1 MSSTENDSELGA
13 ALLSDLDLPDET
25 SAATE
30 NANRYLENLA
40 DNPWGLSPKALT
52 AKQAAMRSLSTKTGL
67 YARIPITC
75 KGDACPYAETC
86 SLLPYDLAPEGEYCP
101 VEISQVEALVQ
112 GYYRDFDLDE
122 MSFTDRSLVNE
133 IVFLDIILERCRGLM
148 AKEGTPVTEIL
159 IGMTDHGEEIR
170 QPNVSRAWET
180 YEKVT
185 KRKDQKL
192 QLLMATRNMKMKMPQ
207 EEKQTSWID
216 AINATVS
223 EEDLAAAVA
232 AEKST
237 GTGGE

>member
-1 MSSTENDSELGA
+1 MADTETETG
-13 ALLSDLDLPDET
+13 LSDLGGNTLAE
-25 SAATE
+25 E
-30 NANRYLENLA
+30 NAQRYLASLEN
-40 DNPWGLSPKALT
+40 NPWGLSPKALT

-86 SLLPYDLAPEGEYCP
+86 SILPYDLASEGEYCP
-101 VEISQVEALVQ
+101 IEIAQVEALTK
-112 GYYRDFDLDE
+112 GYYNDYDLDE
-122 MSFTDRSLVNE
+122 MSFVDKSLVNE
-133 IVFLDIILERCRGLM
+133 LVFLDIILERCRGLM

-192 QLLMATRNMKMKMPQ
+192 QLLAATRNIKMKVPQ
-207 EEKQTSWID
+207 EEKKESWIQT
-216 AINATVS
+216 ITSTVT
-223 EEDLAAAVA
+223 EEDLKNAQEAII
-232 AEKST
+232 SS
-237 GTGGE
+237 GTDGD